1 MCIIV
6 YKPEN
11 ANMPSKKTLRHCW
24 DNNSDGAGYMFA
36 HNDKVIIKKG
46 FMSFKSLYDSLRN
59 DYTKFHDKSFVIHF
73 RISTQG
79 GVRRDLTH
87 PFPLTENI
95 DDMRLLRT
103 TSDFGVAH
111 NGIIT
116 LTSTSLY
123 NTTITY
129 NDTMKFISEYLSLII
144 SKPKDLENE
153 KTLKLIQ
160 KLADSKLAI
169 MDNSGKVTLIGAFTQ
184 HKGCFF
190 SNASYQAY
198 KPITT
203 TTKTYSSDLWD
214 DYYDDWDYYGLTNY
228 GQWTFTPD
236 YCPDSID
243 KNSSY
248 CENCVS
254 RKFCKK
260 GGSFDV

>member
-111 NGIIT
+111 NGVIT

-160 KLADSKLAI
+160 KLAESKLAI

-184 HKGCFF
+184 NKGCFF
-190 SNASYQAY
+190 SNTSYQAY
-198 KPITT
+198 KPIT